1 MKFNKFLVS
10 VVLVA
15 IAFSVQ
21 AQSRSGKTYS
31 ADVVGAR
38 SGFIPATDSVEMF
51 EEKLKES
58 YVGTYVI
65 YGSLPEQHKIALY
78 STIKEGGDI
87 KDFRNRVINVRLKR
101 H

>member
-1 MKFNKFLVS
+1 MKFKHVLLSFTLV
-10 VVLVA
+10 VT
-15 IAFSVQ
+15 AFSVH
-21 AQSRSGKTYS
+21 AGNVSGKTYS

-51 EEKLKES
+51 EQKLKES